1 MGMFIVDQFSFLDED
16 GVPTGNTL
24 APQVSDLHI
33 CVAAVET
40 DLTRS
45 TDRRGRDLR

>member
-16 GVPTGNTL
+16 GVPTGKTL

-33 CVAAVET
+33 FFVVET